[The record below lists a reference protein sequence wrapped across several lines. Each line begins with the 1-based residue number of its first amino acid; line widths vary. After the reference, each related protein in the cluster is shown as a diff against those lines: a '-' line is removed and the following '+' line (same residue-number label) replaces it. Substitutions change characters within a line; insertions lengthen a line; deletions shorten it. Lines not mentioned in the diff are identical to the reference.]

1 MEEVITILMR
11 RDGISRE
18 EAIEAIE
25 DCRDQINYF
34 CARGDYSAAED
45 SIAEELG
52 LEPDYLFDILI

>member
-34 CARGDYSAAED
+34 CARGDYATAED
-45 SIAEELG
+45 TIMTELG